1 MADGHP
7 VKRMTDVYPI
17 KRTNGPPSR
26 TPRVAAPTPRGIND
40 GVLRLLL
47 VCAGGALGSGARY
60 LVSTWAAR
68 ALGADFPRGTLIVN
82 ATGSFAL
89 AFLLALPGETLS
101 AEARLFLGAGVMGGY
116 TTYSSFNY
124 ETLALL
130 ERGTAGMALAN
141 VLVTVSSCLVAGLL
155 GLALG
160 RVVGG

>member
-1 MADGHP
+1 M
-7 VKRMTDVYPI
+7 
-17 KRTNGPPSR
+17 
-26 TPRVAAPTPRGIND
+26 
-40 GVLRLLL
+40 LRFLL

-68 ALGADFPRGTLIVN
+68 ALGVDFPRGTILVN
-82 ATGSFAL
+82 VTGSFVL
-89 AFLLALPGETLS
+89 AFVLGLPGEALS
-101 AEARLFLGAGVMGGY
+101 AEVRLFLGAGVMGGY

-130 ERGTAGMALAN
+130 EQGTTGLAVAN
-141 VLVTVSSCLVAGLL
+141 VLITVSACLVAGLL